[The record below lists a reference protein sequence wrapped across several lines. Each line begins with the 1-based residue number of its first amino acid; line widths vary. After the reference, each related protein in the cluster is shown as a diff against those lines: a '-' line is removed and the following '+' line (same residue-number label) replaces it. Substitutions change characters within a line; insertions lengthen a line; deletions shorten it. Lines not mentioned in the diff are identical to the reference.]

1 MNQLDFNGQRA
12 AVHGE
17 HGRLD
22 ILVNNAGTV
31 HRDPL
36 AELADE
42 DWDRVIE
49 TNLTSIIR
57 WRRSTADRALGSPW
71 PPL

>member
-1 MNQLDFNGQRA
+1 MSSYDFNGQRA

-17 HGRLD
+17 HGQLD
-22 ILVNNAGTV
+22 IMVNTAGIV
-31 HRDPL
+31 HRDRL
-36 AELADE
+36 AELADA

-57 WRRSTADRALGSPW
+57 WRRSTADRALGSP
-71 PPL
+71 

>member
-1 MNQLDFNGQRA
+1 MNCYDFNGQRA

-22 ILVNNAGTV
+22 ILVNNAGMV

-57 WRRSTADRALGSPW
+57 WRRSTADKALGSPW

>member
-1 MNQLDFNGQRA
+1 MAPTNTCDFNGQRA

-22 ILVNNAGTV
+22 ILVNNAGMV

-42 DWDRVIE
+42 DWDRAIE

-57 WRRSTADRALGSPW
+57 
-71 PPL
+71 

>member
-1 MNQLDFNGQRA
+1 MAQTNTYDFNGQWA
-12 AVHGE
+12 AVHGG

-22 ILVNNAGTV
+22 ILVNNAGMV

-36 AELADE
+36 AELANE
-42 DWDRVIE
+42 DWDRAIE

-57 WRRSTADRALGSPW
+57 WRRSTTDRALGSP
-71 PPL
+71 

>member
-1 MNQLDFNGQRA
+1 MNQLNFNGQRA

-17 HGRLD
+17 HGRLV

-36 AELADE
+36 AELAD
-42 DWDRVIE
+42 
-49 TNLTSIIR
+49 
-57 WRRSTADRALGSPW
+57 
-71 PPL
+71 